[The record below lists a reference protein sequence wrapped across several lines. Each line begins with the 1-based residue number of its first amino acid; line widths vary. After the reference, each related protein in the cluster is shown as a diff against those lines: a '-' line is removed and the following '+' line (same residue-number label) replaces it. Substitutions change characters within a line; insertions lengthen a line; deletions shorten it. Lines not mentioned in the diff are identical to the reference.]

1 MTDMELYS
9 RLGDKISRWI
19 EERVHSAGMTGAVVG
34 LSGGIDSGVTAA
46 LCRKALGR
54 ENVLGLVMPCRSLEA
69 DTTDGLGTAEFLGI
83 KALRIDL
90 SGVLQRFI
98 QEGGIDPGNRL
109 NIANVKARL
118 RMTMEYAHSEGRL
131 VVGTGNLSETM
142 TGYSTKWGDGAAD
155 LFPMADL
162 WKDEV
167 RSLALALDLPE
178 WITERVPSAGLW
190 EGQTDEG
197 EMGVTYEEIKKY
209 HTEGPGTVSEA
220 AASRI
225 GQLYLSSSH
234 KREPVPFFHARGFL
248 DGR

>member
-1 MTDMELYS
+1 MELYS
-9 RLGDKISRWI
+9 SLGDKISRWI
-19 EERVHSAGMTGAVVG
+19 GERVRGAGMTGVVVG
-34 LSGGIDSGVTAA
+34 LSGGIDSGVSAA
-46 LCRKALGR
+46 LCRNALGR

-69 DTTDGLGTAEFLGI
+69 DTADGLRTAEFLGI
-83 KALRIDL
+83 RALRIDL
-90 SGVLQRFI
+90 SGVLHLFI
-98 QEGGIDPGNRL
+98 KDGGIDPDNRL
-109 NIANVKARL
+109 NVANVKARL

-155 LFPMADL
+155 IFPIAEL

-167 RSLALALDLPE
+167 RSLALSMGLPE

-225 GQLYLSSSH
+225 GQLFLSSSH
-234 KREPVPFFHARGFL
+234 KREPVPSFHARGFL